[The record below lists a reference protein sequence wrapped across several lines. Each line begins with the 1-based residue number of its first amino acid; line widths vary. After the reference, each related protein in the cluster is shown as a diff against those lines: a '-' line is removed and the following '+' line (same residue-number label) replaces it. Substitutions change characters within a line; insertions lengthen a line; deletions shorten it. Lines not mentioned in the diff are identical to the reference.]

1 MFQIKF
7 PIQKDQRYYDIHYKY
22 VLEIFK
28 YLKCNIELKE
38 GMDVDKT
45 CFLCEIN
52 GQTFAFD
59 FADSNEV
66 NPIHTKYKTFKFHL
80 LHGDATDNLLPFP
93 PVSFYNWDQ
102 YYQLEKEIQYSPEN
116 LIISNRQVI
125 YGNAI
130 KRRTE
135 VRSRL
140 QAILPVERLK
150 VDIIDQE
157 AFWREINELGLF
169 VHIGGHHSC
178 MQDRASA
185 QYMAFGCCIL
195 ATTIPEIMPWY
206 KPFNGTYLRMADDY
220 SDLEEIIRHIQ
231 EMNYSKG
238 LRNITAMAAKE
249 FFKET
254 CTPEAIGNWIQV
266 CLVN

>member
-93 PVSFYNWDQ
+93 PVSFYNW
-102 YYQLEKEIQYSPEN
+102 PEFFDLQKTIEYN
-116 LIISNRQVI
+116 PTKMIVSNRQRP
-125 YGNAI
+125 YGNATV
-130 KRRTE
+130 RR
-135 VRSRL
+135 L
-140 QAILPVERLK
+140 HIQGRLK
-150 VDIIDQE
+150 QCIPLESLHDLRIDEIEQK
-157 AFWREINELGLF
+157 AFWKDVNNISLF
-169 VHIGGHHSC
+169 VHVGGHHSLIC
-178 MQDRASA
+178 DRSTL
-185 QYMAFGCCIL
+185 QLMGFGCGIL
-195 ATTIPEIMPWY
+195 SATIPEMLPWY
-206 KPFNGTYLRMADDY
+206 RVFNGTYIRMRDDY
-220 SDLEEIIRHIQ
+220 SDLEEIILNSPKYYDRYKRI
-231 EMNYSKG
+231 G
-238 LRNITAMAAKE
+238 DDAKE
-249 FFKET
+249 LFMTT
-254 CTPEAIGNWIQV
+254 CTPEAISLWIQD
-266 CLVN
+266 CLKN